1 MIMDTD
7 QANTFMQLKQTNS
20 IGRPRTIT
28 EGDMYELMRY
38 LKKGYTVSLAC
49 VKSGVPRSL
58 FYAEMKRNEEFQD
71 KITAVRDEMTSRA
84 TGIIYNSLRR
94 GDEDTARWWLDRQ
107 DRRERNAQRAKEFR
121 LVKKLTVTKTKTYQE
136 TEAVELEVDTR

>member
-1 MIMDTD
+1 MAKEISSVLSTTSN
-7 QANTFMQLKQTNS
+7 AV
-20 IGRPRTIT
+20 GRPRSVN
-28 EGDMYELMRY
+28 EGEMYDLMSY
-38 LKKGYTVSLAC
+38 LKKGYTVSLSC
-49 VKSGVPRSL
+49 VKAGVSRSA

-94 GDEDTARWWLDRQ
+94 GNEDTARWWLDRQ

-121 LVKKLTVTKTKTYQE
+121 LIKKMTITKSKTYQE
-136 TEAVELEVDTR
+136 TEAVELELDTRTN